1 MAAGDAMDVVAAVFT
16 DGDLVL
22 AGRRKPYLAAGGRWE
37 FPGGK
42 TVAGEAPQAALER
55 EIREELSVEIEVGD
69 LADLSATMVNGT
81 LIRLACYFVRPLAE
95 VPATSTDHDV
105 VSWFRRE
112 RLMWLD
118 WAEPDLPCV
127 RRLAFAAS

>member
-1 MAAGDAMDVVAAVFT
+1 M
-16 DGDLVL
+16 
-22 AGRRKPYLAAGGRWE
+22 
-37 FPGGK
+37 
-42 TVAGEAPQAALER
+42 
-55 EIREELSVEIEVGD
+55 GD